1 MREQLVPRVSR
12 APGFVTGYWT
22 MKDSNGLTML
32 IFESEEAANAISAQA
47 RSLVSAATTP
57 DGIEVREV
65 APHAPK
71 QSAPSPRRLTP
82 ALGFRVREPRIR
94 MRRDNEN

>member
-1 MREQLVPRVSR
+1 
-12 APGFVTGYWT
+12 

-71 QSAPSPRRLTP
+71 QSVAAPPDAGPR
-82 ALGFRVREPRIR
+82 VPRAR
-94 MRRDNEN
+94 ASDTDATRQ